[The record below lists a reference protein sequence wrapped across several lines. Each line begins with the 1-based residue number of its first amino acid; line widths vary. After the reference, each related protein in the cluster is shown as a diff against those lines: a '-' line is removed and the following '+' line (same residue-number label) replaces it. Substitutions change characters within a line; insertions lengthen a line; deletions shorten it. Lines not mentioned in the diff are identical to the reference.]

1 MAELDVTI
9 YCDGHA
15 IIRVDTSLHFFC
27 LPPGN
32 TDAEMLVVSDLD
44 DVFLPK
50 PNDLLVNLAE
60 ARAGLESLLTRFADM
75 FK

>member
-1 MAELDVTI
+1 
-9 YCDGHA
+9 
-15 IIRVDTSLHFFC
+15 
-27 LPPGN
+27 PGN